1 MPNFRIKKLAIV
13 GFGMIGA
20 SIAKAVR
27 KKVLAE
33 RIVGIDT
40 SIEHL
45 RYGVDQGLIDEQVDR
60 VPKDAELVAF
70 CAPMASFGEI
80 RGANSLWT

>member
-27 KKVLAE
+27 KKFLAE
-33 RIVGIDT
+33 RIVGIDKR
-40 SIEHL
+40 IEHL
-45 RYGVDQGLIDEQVDR
+45 RYGVDQGLIDEHVDR
-60 VPKDAELVAF
+60 LPPPYYEG
-70 CAPMASFGEI
+70 CCSG
-80 RGANSLWT
+80 S

>member
-13 GFGMIGA
+13 GFGLIGA

-27 KKVLAE
+27 KKFLAE

-40 SIEHL
+40 SIVHL
-45 RYGVDQGLIDEQVDR
+45 RYGVDQGLIDEQVD
-60 VPKDAELVAF
+60 
-70 CAPMASFGEI
+70 
-80 RGANSLWT
+80 

>member
-1 MPNFRIKKLAIV
+1 MPNFRVKKLVIV

-27 KKVLAE
+27 KKFLAE
-33 RIVGIDT
+33 KIVGIDP

-45 RYGVDQGLIDEQVDR
+45 RYGVDQGLIDEPVSYTHLTLPTKR
-60 VPKDAELVAF
+60 IV
-70 CAPMASFGEI
+70 
-80 RGANSLWT
+80 